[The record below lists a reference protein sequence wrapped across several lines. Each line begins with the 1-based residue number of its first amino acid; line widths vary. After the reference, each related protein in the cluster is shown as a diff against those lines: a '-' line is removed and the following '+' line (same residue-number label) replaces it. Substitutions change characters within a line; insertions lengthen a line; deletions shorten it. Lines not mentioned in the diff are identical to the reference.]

1 MFLSEKQVL
10 ITGNGFAGFWLPER
24 LVADQGALVTGVSQN
39 LERLQDLV
47 GSVPVARLPGCHS

>member
-1 MFLSEKQVL
+1 MFFSKKQLL
-10 ITGNGFAGFWLPER
+10 ITGNGFTGYWLPEL

-39 LERLQDLV
+39 LEWLQDLV